1 MLAAFRSLE
10 HRNFRLYYAGQSV
23 SLIGTWMQRLA
34 VSWLV
39 YSATH
44 SSVLLGV
51 VMFAGQI
58 PTLLLSPYGGTV
70 ADRYSR
76 YRVLLFTQVASFIQA
91 SLLAALVL
99 SGYYNTWA
107 IAGLSLLLGTI
118 NAFDIPARQSLIV
131 ELVDDPTHLSN
142 AIALNSTMVNLARLL
157 GPAVAGLLLTYFGP
171 GPCFAVNAV
180 SFGAVICSLLFM
192 RLVPR
197 PPRTHRPGALE
208 GLREGWA
215 YLRQA
220 PGLRRQILLM
230 AGISFCAMPFGTL
243 LPVFAKDVFH
253 GDAGTFSLLN
263 SLSGLGA
270 LTGALYLASLPAGGR
285 QSRLIGYA
293 ALGFCGSLLGFALSP
308 QLGVGLVFIVLGG
321 AGMMLFIA
329 GTNTFIQTNVDDRMR
344 GRVLS
349 YYVMAFQGMQPLGS
363 LLVGWLARH
372 LRAPH
377 TVLLQAMAGLL
388 VVATFWRSQHQRVAR
403 PAVAAAEPT

>member
-44 SSVLLGV
+44 SSLLLGV

-58 PTLLLSPYGGTV
+58 PTLLLAPYGGTV

-76 YRVLLFTQVASFIQA
+76 YRVLLFTQVASFLQA

-107 IAGLSLLLGTI
+107 VAGLSLLLGTI

-157 GPAVAGLLLTYFGP
+157 GPAVAGLLLTYCGP

-180 SFGAVICSLLFM
+180 SFGAVICSLVFM

-197 PPRTHRPGALE
+197 PARTHRPGALE

-270 LTGALYLASLPAGGR
+270 LMGAFYLASLPAGGR
-285 QSRLIGYA
+285 QSRLISYA
-293 ALGFCGSLLGFALSP
+293 ALVFCGSLLGFALSS

-329 GTNTFIQTNVDDRMR
+329 GTNTFIQTNIDDRMR

-349 YYVMAFQGMQPLGS
+349 YYMMAFQGMQPLGS

-372 LRAPH
+372 LGAPH
-377 TVLLQAMAGLL
+377 TVLLQAVAGLL
-388 VVATFWRSQHQRVAR
+388 VVATFWRSQRPRVAST
-403 PAVAAAEPT
+403 AVAVEPI